1 MADAPRIPTR
11 RQLLLAAMAAAGG
24 LALGQR
30 KHSWLPASSAHP
42 TNGATMADNT
52 ATIALGDPKLSYLG
66 ATDTTID
73 RKPVGIDFHEHDW
86 PFDQLGTVRYAQG
99 PYSFELPLVSGIM
112 GSYDRDKPEQGF
124 YAWSITAFPM
134 AGETIPHAQA
144 RDKLFRFFASLL
156 TAGWRRYISVS
167 DPRLSGD
174 QTMRYF
180 VEQGGGYFPDPAYV
194 PTLDEWMQL
203 NEDLPC
209 WRFWADGSY
218 MMVRVI
224 DEPSLRN
231 PARPGVYMFD
241 INIRSESSNSQRYF
255 TKVADMK
262 RWKELLPAELHRLH
276 QIRKTREIEL
286 QRRGYLIDTSY
297 EDPPI
302 LALQR
307 SA

>member
-1 MADAPRIPTR
+1 MAD
-11 RQLLLAAMAAAGG
+11 
-24 LALGQR
+24 
-30 KHSWLPASSAHP
+30 
-42 TNGATMADNT
+42 DT
-52 ATIALGDPKLSYLG
+52 ATIALGDPSASYLG
-66 ATDTTID
+66 PKGPSIE
-73 RKPVGIDFHEHDW
+73 RKPVGIDFHKHNW

-99 PYSFELPLVSGIM
+99 PYSFELPLVSSVMGTYTRDDPERGI
-112 GSYDRDKPEQGF
+112 
-124 YAWSITAFPM
+124 YAWSISAFPM

-156 TAGWRRYISVS
+156 KAGWRRYINVS
-167 DPRLSGD
+167 DPRLAGD

-180 VEQGGGYFPDPAYV
+180 VDEDSAYPLDPAYI
-194 PTLDEWMQL
+194 PTLEEWMRL
-203 NEDLPC
+203 NEDLPY
-209 WRFWADGSY
+209 WQFWADGSY

-241 INIRSESSNSQRYF
+241 INIESESANFQAYF

-262 RWKELLPAELHRLH
+262 RWKDLLPAELHRLH
-276 QIRKTREIEL
+276 QIRKAKEIAL
-286 QRRGYLIDTSY
+286 QRRRYVIDTSY
-297 EDPPI
+297 GDPPI

>member
-1 MADAPRIPTR
+1 
-11 RQLLLAAMAAAGG
+11 
-24 LALGQR
+24 
-30 KHSWLPASSAHP
+30 
-42 TNGATMADNT
+42 MADNNI
-52 ATIALGDPKLSYLG
+52 ATIALGDPRASYLG
-66 ATDTTID
+66 PKGPRIE
-73 RKPVGIDFHEHDW
+73 RKAVGIDFHEHDW

-99 PYSFELPLVSGIM
+99 AYSFELPFVSGVM
-112 GSYDRDKPEQGF
+112 GTYNRDDPVRGI

-144 RDKLFRFFASLL
+144 RDKLFRFFAALL
-156 TAGWRRYISVS
+156 HSGWRQYIRPSV
-167 DPRLSGD
+167 PRLSGV

-180 VEQGGGYFPDPAYV
+180 SEKGGAFSPDPAYV

-203 NEDLPC
+203 NKHLPD
-209 WRFWADGSY
+209 WQFWADGCY

-241 INIRSESSNSQRYF
+241 INIETESANFQAYF

-262 RWKELLPAELHRLH
+262 RWQQLLPAELQRMQEHRA
-276 QIRKTREIEL
+276 RTEAAL
-286 QRRGYLIDTSY
+286 QQRGYVIDTSY